1 MRVPVL
7 IALAVFVPMGA
18 EAMLSARH
26 DRLLRAAGAVEPAGD
41 VYRAMQ
47 VAYPMAF
54 LALLTEGTLRQVEA
68 DAWIC
73 AGLLVFAASKVLK
86 YWAIASL
93 GARWTFRV
101 LVPPSSTPIRR
112 GPYRWISHPNY
123 VAVAGELTG
132 IAIAMHA
139 IVTAL
144 PAVAGFGAL
153 MWRRIAVEENALG
166 EGRIRPT

>member
-1 MRVPVL
+1 MSLPVL
-7 IALAVFVPMGA
+7 IAVAVFVPMGA
-18 EAMLSARH
+18 EAVLSARH
-26 DRLLRAAGAVEPAGD
+26 DRLLRGAGAVEPAGD

-47 VAYPMAF
+47 VAYPTAF
-54 LALLTEGTLRQVEA
+54 LALLTEGALRRVEA
-68 DAWIC
+68 DPWIY

-93 GARWTFRV
+93 GTRWTFRV
-101 LVPPSSTPIRR
+101 LVPPSSTRIRR
-112 GPYRWISHPNY
+112 GPYRWIAHPNY

-144 PAVAGFGAL
+144 PAVGGFGAL
-153 MWRRIAVEENALG
+153 MWRRVGVEENALR
-166 EGRIRPT
+166 EGRIRRT